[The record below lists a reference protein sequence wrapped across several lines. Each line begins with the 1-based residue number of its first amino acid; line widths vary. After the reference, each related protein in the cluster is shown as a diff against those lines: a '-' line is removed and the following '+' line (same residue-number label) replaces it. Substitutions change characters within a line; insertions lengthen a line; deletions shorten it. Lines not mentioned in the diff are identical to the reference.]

1 MSSVVGSS
9 VVGPSVV
16 GSSVVR
22 FSVVVA
28 SSSSGTQTL
37 SDSSERMNPDQ
48 HSQDRSGRHSA
59 FTQSGLHGDLQY
71 VCPQFEFC
79 FNVNPSLHRR
89 TFGAMHRPL
98 LISKNLGSQL
108 GSQEFE
114 LLFC

>member
-9 VVGPSVV
+9 VVGSSVV
-16 GSSVVR
+16 G
-22 FSVVVA
+22 FSVVVT
-28 SSSSGTQTL
+28 SSFSGTQTL

-71 VCPQFEFC
+71 VCPESGFC

-89 TFGAMHRPL
+89 TFGEMHRPL

-114 LLFC
+114 WLFC